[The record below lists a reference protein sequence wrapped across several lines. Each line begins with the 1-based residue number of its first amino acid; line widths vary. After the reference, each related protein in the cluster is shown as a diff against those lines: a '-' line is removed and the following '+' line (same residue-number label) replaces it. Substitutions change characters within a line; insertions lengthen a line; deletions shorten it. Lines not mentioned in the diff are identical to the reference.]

1 MNRNFNVCK
10 MYNVIIAVIEWYNI
24 ETNYMDIKSLLLLQ
38 TIVLNSANADFLFGK
53 NENVQ
58 KLENSWW
65 RELHFE
71 FHNVSQK
78 LLGKL
83 WCFHSRRKML
93 RIELIT
99 MAENDKIVHDKVT
112 KSTEFTLW
120 CCVMFHFSI
129 HQTSSNIEKLI
140 LSLDSL

>member
-83 WCFHSRRKML
+83 WCFHNRITML
-93 RIELIT
+93 RIEIRYCFIFQL
-99 MAENDKIVHDKVT
+99 KVILKNWFWVWIPSRAQNLFVFLT
-112 KSTEFTLW
+112 YFY
-120 CCVMFHFSI
+120 F
-129 HQTSSNIEKLI
+129 NII
-140 LSLDSL
+140 

>member
-53 NENVQ
+53 NQNVQ

-83 WCFHSRRKML
+83 WCFHNRRKML

-99 MAENDKIVHDKVT
+99 FDTAYIKLQVILKNWFWVWIPSRAQNLFVFLT
-112 KSTEFTLW
+112 YFY
-120 CCVMFHFSI
+120 F
-129 HQTSSNIEKLI
+129 NII
-140 LSLDSL
+140 